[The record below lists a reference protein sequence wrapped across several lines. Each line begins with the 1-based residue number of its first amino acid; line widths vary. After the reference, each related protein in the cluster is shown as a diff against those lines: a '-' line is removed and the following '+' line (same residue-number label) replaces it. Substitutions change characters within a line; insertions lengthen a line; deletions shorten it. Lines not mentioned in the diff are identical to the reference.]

1 MPQRKDELTINKAE
15 EDFYGLE
22 ILIFRQGR
30 IANPPE
36 RERRDQ
42 NNETRTARVHAS
54 TGQGDV
60 QQPLLAGVVSC
71 RTVQVIFGMDD
82 DFLTHGV
89 LVQVIQLLVEE
100 VDGKELF
107 GGL

>member
-36 RERRDQ
+36 RERENVPICRP
-42 NNETRTARVHAS
+42 
-54 TGQGDV
+54 
-60 QQPLLAGVVSC
+60 QQEDRLA
-71 RTVQVIFGMDD
+71 IYKAEE
-82 DFLTHGV
+82 DFY
-89 LVQVIQLLVEE
+89 
-100 VDGKELF
+100 
-107 GGL
+107 GLEIISGWKILIS